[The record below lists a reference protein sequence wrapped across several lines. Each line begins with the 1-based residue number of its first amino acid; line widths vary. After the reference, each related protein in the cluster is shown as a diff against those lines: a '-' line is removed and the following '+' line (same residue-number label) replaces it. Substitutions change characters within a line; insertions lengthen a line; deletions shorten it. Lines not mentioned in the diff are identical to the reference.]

1 VAEID
6 GHLPRRGLP
15 LGQLHEIQEGG
26 GTSAYAGLA
35 ALFTAGILAR
45 LSGPVLW
52 CLRGRDL
59 FAPALAR
66 IGLHP
71 DRVIYCETWKDRDV
85 PPAMEE
91 GLRCK
96 GLAGVVGE
104 ISKLSL
110 NASRRLQLR
119 AGESGVTAFAIRRW
133 RSSEEEKR
141 NSEPNA
147 AATRWRVSPYP
158 SLQHAFAG
166 LDRQRW
172 NVELLRVR
180 GAEPHSWIV
189 EACDAKGNL
198 ALSPDVAERSATADA
213 ERHRCA
219 GSAACYGCYARSTS
233 DSRERRLCCR
243 KARPSPGDD
252 RDACTI
258 TCARAP
264 HRECDPGRRRRVTF
278 PPCVVVRALFALG
291 DARPS
296 GWSVH

>member
-1 VAEID
+1 MALASQRTSIAELRRWLDRQAANGSHVSSVMSFGVPEID
-6 GHLPRRGLP
+6 RRLPNGGLSLGHL
-15 LGQLHEIQEGG
+15 HEVQED
-26 GTSAYAGLA
+26 GTASAYAGLA

-85 PPAMEE
+85 LPAMEE

-110 NASRRLQLR
+110 NASRRLQLC
-119 AGESGVTAFAIRRW
+119 AGETGVTAFAIRRW
-133 RSSEEEKR
+133 HNSEERKQ

-147 AATRWRVSPYP
+147 AATRWRISPHP
-158 SLQHAFAG
+158 SLEQNFEY
-166 LDRQRW
+166 LERQRW
-172 NVELLRVR
+172 EVELLRVR

-198 ALSPDVAERSATADA
+198 ALSSNMAERPAAEEA
-213 ERHRCA
+213 ERYRRA
-219 GSAACYGCYARSTS
+219 G
-233 DSRERRLCCR
+233 
-243 KARPSPGDD
+243 
-252 RDACTI
+252 
-258 TCARAP
+258 
-264 HRECDPGRRRRVTF
+264 
-278 PPCVVVRALFALG
+278 
-291 DARPS
+291 
-296 GWSVH
+296 